1 MKIIKWILLMAVL
14 MVSSCSKNKN
24 VVVVYT
30 SEDQQFSQPILKDF
44 EKETGIQVKALYDTE
59 ETKSTGIL
67 NRLIAEK
74 NNPQADVF
82 WSGDPMRS
90 IILKRKGITASFTPK
105 NAQNI
110 PKLFKDQEGHYTGFS
125 ARVRALIYNKN
136 LLSEDQLPR
145 SILELTDLKWEN
157 KVAIANPL
165 FGTTSFHIAAL
176 FIVMGDEKA
185 KDYLL
190 RLKANGI
197 HILKSNGDVRRKVAS
212 GQIPIGF
219 TDSDDINVAIL
230 DHKPIG
236 FIYPDENGIGT
247 LVMPNTVSLIKG
259 SPNNKNAKLLMDYLI
274 SKKVE
279 LKLAKME
286 CAQIPLL
293 TGVHSP
299 KGVSSIQS
307 IQSMKIDYEAAAIK
321 ITEIQGFLKQWI
333 EG

>member
-1 MKIIKWILLMAVL
+1 MKWILMAVL
-14 MVSSCSKNKN
+14 MVSSCSRNKN

-30 SEDQQFSQPILKDF
+30 SEDQQFSQPVLKDF

-90 IILKRKGITASFTPK
+90 ILLKRKGITASYTPK

-110 PKLFKDQEGHYTGFS
+110 PKLFKDKEGHYTGFS

-136 LLSEDQLPR
+136 LLSKDQLPK
-145 SILELTDLKWEN
+145 SILELTDPKWKN

-190 RLKANGI
+190 KLKANGL

-219 TDSDDINVAIL
+219 TDSDDINVALL
-230 DHKPIG
+230 DHKSVG

-259 SPNNKNAKLLMDYLI
+259 SPNNQNAKLLIDYLI

-279 LKLAKME
+279 LKLAQME

-293 TGVHSP
+293 AGVHGP
-299 KGVSSIQS
+299 KGVLSIQS

-321 ITEIQGFLKQWI
+321 LTEILGFLKQWI
-333 EG
+333 ED